1 MSNNITVGFSAKDVS
16 FTETVK
22 KVNKSTETIDDTV
35 KKVSK
40 SVGASFGSMVKA
52 GAALAVGFGALNI
65 AGNAIAGSLADFG
78 KALDLGGTLQDLS
91 QRTGETAGNLMI
103 LQRAFENSGSSAE
116 AVGPMVNKLQKF
128 MIDAANGS
136 DKNVAALKMLGLTY
150 DELKEKSPT
159 EQLSLISA
167 GFQGIGNDSQRT
179 ATAVAVFGK
188 AGGELLPL
196 LRNMS
201 GEIGVAKSQLGSMPD
216 IMNRSA
222 EIFDNI
228 SDNINV
234 IKGKFIEF
242 AAGLMDRMAPALE
255 LVTSLLSRIDTA
267 AIGMR
272 LGEVL
277 TGGSNAMDG
286 FAAALQAVNMG
297 EFGNA
302 FNLVFSSIK
311 LQIAD
316 SINSIYSTIKGVMAA
331 IPVLLDQSGIMI
343 IIDSFINGIINK
355 VSAAVRTVVADFLAT
370 FGLLKKSESEDMMNL
385 AKADEARAN
394 NYFTIAKAGFASIGE
409 NAKAAMQPMKEAYD
423 KAKADSGQLIDTV
436 KMENEL
442 QNEKLRLLKAQ
453 NEESIKR
460 INMDEVALSL
470 QIKGGGERASNAEK
484 IKEFEADISQAR
496 SEGNTQLVKELEQQ
510 KLYYTTFQK
519 ALKEGKTTSE
529 AMTAATQA
537 QGSSLQ
543 NNLSIEQQI
552 TAQKKEQLT
561 ASQQMNA
568 DIKKAEEGQRLDS
581 SGKIKK
587 RFDEAMGSGNFA
599 SARRQARTLSGREE
613 DIKMQDM
620 FDKVTGAIPSKINTS
635 VANMAKEL
643 EIDTKGMNRKETE
656 EAVRD
661 ALEKAP
667 AIDAPG
673 KNGQPGAPGEPKGGD
688 KAGGPNKLETIA
700 EAIRTLVAKIEPKLP
715 QMALGA

>member
-40 SVGASFGSMVKA
+40 SVGTSFGSMVKA
-52 GAALAVGFGALNI
+52 GAALAVGFGALSL

-78 KALDLGGTLQDLS
+78 RALDLGGTLQDLS

-116 AVGPMVNKLQKF
+116 AVGPVINKLQKF
-128 MIDAANGS
+128 MIDASNGS

-159 EQLSLISA
+159 QQLALVSEGLK
-167 GFQGIGNDSQRT
+167 GIGNDSQRT
-179 ATAVAVFGK
+179 ATAVAIFGK
-188 AGGELLPL
+188 SGGQLLPL

-201 GEIGVAKSQLGSMPD
+201 GEIQVAKSQLGSMPD
-216 IMNRSA
+216 ILNRSA

-234 IKGKFIEF
+234 IKGKFMEF
-242 AAGLMDRMAPALE
+242 AAGLLDRMAPALE

-277 TGGSNAMDG
+277 TGGSNAMEG

-302 FNLVFSSIK
+302 FDLVFSSIK

-316 SINSIYSTIKGVMAA
+316 SINSIYAAIRGVMAA

-343 IIDSFINGIINK
+343 VIDAIISGIVNKISASF
-355 VSAAVRTVVADFLAT
+355 RTVIADFLTSIGKVEAAKET
-370 FGLLKKSESEDMMNL
+370 MLL
-385 AKADEARAN
+385 AKADEARAA
-394 NYFTIAKAGFASIGE
+394 NYFTLANAGFASMGE
-409 NAKAAMQPMKEAYD
+409 NIKAAMEPMKEAYD
-423 KAKADSGQLIDTV
+423 KAKADSGKLVDTV
-436 KMENEL
+436 AMENEL
-442 QNEKLRLLKAQ
+442 QTEKLRLMKAQ
-453 NEESIKR
+453 NKEALEKISMEEVFTSTQFK
-460 INMDEVALSL
+460 L
-470 QIKGGGERASNAEK
+470 GGERATQAEK
-484 IKEFEADISQAR
+484 LSEFERDISLQRTIGNKEAVKQLEYEKVFLVAKQA
-496 SEGNTQLVKELEQQ
+496 
-510 KLYYTTFQK
+510 
-519 ALKEGKTTSE
+519 ALDKGMTLQE
-529 AMTAATQA
+529 ATNFAIQS
-537 QGSSLQ
+537 QGEFLK
-543 NNLSIEQQI
+543 NNLETEKGI
-552 TAQKKEQLT
+552 TNEKQKQLT

-568 DIKKAEEGQRLDS
+568 DIAKAEQGGRLDS
-581 SGKIKK
+581 SGKIKE
-587 RFDEAMGSGNFA
+587 RFDEAMGAGNLA

-613 DIKMQDM
+613 NIKMQDM
-620 FDKVTGAIPSKINTS
+620 FDKVTGRTLSKIDTS
-635 VANMAKEL
+635 VRDMAQEL
-643 EIDTKGMNRKETE
+643 NIDTKGMNRKETE
-656 EAVRD
+656 QAVRD
-661 ALEKAP
+661 ALEKNP
-667 AIDAPG
+667 AIKAPG

-688 KAGGPNKLETIA
+688 KAGGPNKLEAIA
-700 EAIRTLVAKIEPKLP
+700 EAIRDLVAKIEPKLP
-715 QMALGA
+715 QMALGV

>member
-52 GAALAVGFGALNI
+52 GAALAVGFGALNL

-78 KALDLGGTLQDLS
+78 RALDMGGELKDLS
-91 QRTGETAGNLMI
+91 DRTGETSGNLMV
-103 LQRAFENSGSSAE
+103 LQRAFQNAGSSAD
-116 AVGPMVNKLQKF
+116 AVGPAVNKLQKF
-128 MIDAANGS
+128 MIDAADGS
-136 DKNVAALKMLGLTY
+136 EKNVEALKKLGLSF
-150 DELKEKSPT
+150 DDLKGKAPV
-159 EQLSLISA
+159 EQLKMISERLKDVDDPA
-167 GFQGIGNDSQRT
+167 QRAAFAMGI
-179 ATAVAVFGK
+179 FGK
-188 AGGELLPL
+188 SGGALLPVL
-196 LRNMS
+196 LNLS
-201 GEIGVAKSQLGSMPD
+201 DEIGVAKSQLGSMPEV
-216 IMNRSA
+216 MTRSA

-228 SDNINV
+228 SDNITV

-267 AIGMR
+267 AIGMK
-272 LGEVL
+272 LGEIL

-316 SINSIYSTIKGVMAA
+316 SINSIYAAIRGAMAA
-331 IPVLLDQSGIMI
+331 IPVLVEGSGILTVLMSI
-343 IIDSFINGIINK
+343 VDGVLSKASAGIKKIMAELLS
-355 VSAAVRTVVADFLAT
+355 VIGLDDASAEMSIL
-370 FGLLKKSESEDMMNL
+370 G
-385 AKADEARAN
+385 KADESAAE
-394 NYFTIAKAGFASIGE
+394 NYFNTVRNGLADMAQNTKATMA
-409 NAKAAMQPMKEAYD
+409 PMREAYD
-423 KAKADSGQLIDTV
+423 DAVKKAGKLVDTV
-436 KMENEL
+436 AMENEL
-442 QNEKLRLLKAQ
+442 QSEKLRLLKAQ
-453 NEESIKR
+453 NEEAIKK

-510 KLYYTTFQK
+510 KLYYTTFER
-519 ALKEGKTTSE
+519 ALKEGKSTSE

-581 SGKIKK
+581 SGKIKE
-587 RFDEAMGSGNFA
+587 RFDEAMGAGNLA
-599 SARRQARTLSGREE
+599 SARRQARTLAGREE
-613 DIKMQDM
+613 NIKLQDM
-620 FDKVTGAIPSKINTS
+620 FDKVTDAIPSKINTS
-635 VANMAKEL
+635 VADMAKEL
-643 EIDTKGMNRKETE
+643 LIDTKGMDRKETE
-656 EAVRD
+656 KAVRE

-688 KAGGPNKLETIA
+688 GAGGPNKLEAIA
-700 EAIRTLVAKIEPKLP
+700 EAIRDLVAKIEPKLP
-715 QMALGA
+715 QMALGV

>member
-1 MSNNITVGFSAKDVS
+1 MSNNITVGFSAEDAGY
-16 FTETVK
+16 TVTVAK
-22 KVNKSTETIDDTV
+22 INKSTATIDDTV
-35 KKVSK
+35 QKVSK
-40 SVGASFGSMVKA
+40 SVGTSFGSMVKA

-78 KALDLGGTLQDLS
+78 RALDMGGELKDLS
-91 QRTGETAGNLMI
+91 DRTGETSGNLMV
-103 LQRAFENSGSSAE
+103 LQRAFQNAGSSAD
-116 AVGPMVNKLQKF
+116 AVGPTVNKLQKF
-128 MIDAANGS
+128 MVDAANGS
-136 DKNVAALKMLGLTY
+136 EKNVEALKKLGLSFEDMKGKAPVEQLQMISERLKQVDDPAQRAALAM
-150 DELKEKSPT
+150 
-159 EQLSLISA
+159 
-167 GFQGIGNDSQRT
+167 GI
-179 ATAVAVFGK
+179 FGK
-188 AGGELLPL
+188 SGGALLPVL
-196 LRNMS
+196 LNLS
-201 GEIGVAKSQLGSMPD
+201 DEIDVAKSQLGSMPKV
-216 IMNRSA
+216 MTRSA

-228 SDNINV
+228 SDNITV
-234 IKGKFIEF
+234 IKGKFVEF

-272 LGEVL
+272 LGDIL

-302 FNLVFSSIK
+302 FNLIFSSIK

-409 NAKAAMQPMKEAYD
+409 NAKAAMTPMKEAYD
-423 KAKADSGQLIDTV
+423 KAKADSGQLVDTV

-442 QNEKLRLLKAQ
+442 QTEKLRLMKAQ
-453 NEESIKR
+453 NEEAIKK

-510 KLYYTTFQK
+510 KLYYTTFER

-568 DIKKAEEGQRLDS
+568 DIKKAEEGQRLDPG
-581 SGKIKK
+581 GKIKS
-587 RFDEAMGSGNFA
+587 RFDEAMGQNNFI
-599 SARRQARTLSGREE
+599 SSRKQARLLSGREQ
-613 DIKMQDM
+613 DIKLQDM
-620 FDKVTGAIPSKINTS
+620 FDWAMPLKTSKIRTS
-635 VANMAKEL
+635 VADMAKNL
-643 EIDTKGMNRKETE
+643 NIDTKGMNRKETE
-656 EAVRD
+656 QAVRD
-661 ALEKAP
+661 ALENNP
-667 AIDAPG
+667 AINAPG
-673 KNGQPGAPGEPKGGD
+673 NNGQPGPPGDPGGNKAPV
-688 KAGGPNKLETIA
+688 PNKLEGIVETI
-700 EAIRTLVAKIEPKLP
+700 RDLVAKIEPKLP
-715 QMALGA
+715 QMALGV

>member
-40 SVGASFGSMVKA
+40 SVGTSFGSMVKA
-52 GAALAVGFGALNI
+52 GAALAVGFGALNL

-78 KALDLGGTLQDLS
+78 RALDMGGELKDLS
-91 QRTGETAGNLMI
+91 DRTGETSGNLMV
-103 LQRAFENSGSSAE
+103 LQRAFQNAGSSAD
-116 AVGPMVNKLQKF
+116 AVGPAVNKLQKF

-136 DKNVAALKMLGLTY
+136 DKNVEALKNLGLTF
-150 DELKEKSPT
+150 DDLK
-159 EQLSLISA
+159 
-167 GFQGIGNDSQRT
+167 
-179 ATAVAVFGK
+179 GK
-188 AGGELLPL
+188 APVDQLKMISERLKDVDDPAQRAALAMGIFGRGGGALIPVLLNL
-196 LRNMS
+196 S
-201 GEIGVAKSQLGSMPD
+201 DEIDVAKSQLGSMPEV
-216 IMNRSA
+216 MTRSA

-228 SDNINV
+228 SDNITV

-277 TGGSNAMDG
+277 TGGSNAMEG

-302 FNLVFSSIK
+302 FNLIFSSIK
-311 LQIAD
+311 LQISD
-316 SINSIYSTIKGVMAA
+316 SINSIYAAIRGVIAA
-331 IPVLLDQSGIMI
+331 IPVLLDQSGILI
-343 IIDSFINGIINK
+343 VIDALMNGIINK
-355 VSAAVRTVVADFLAT
+355 LSSKMNKILAQFLMSIGR
-370 FGLLKKSESEDMMNL
+370 F
-385 AKADEARAN
+385 DEAYKTLLIGTADKQRAE
-394 NYFTIAKAGFASIGE
+394 NYFEIANAGFSSMGE
-409 NAKAAMQPMKEAYD
+409 NIKAAMTPMKEAYNQ
-423 KAKADSGQLIDTV
+423 AKRDSGQLVDTV
-436 KMENEL
+436 AMENEL
-442 QNEKLRLLKAQ
+442 QAEKLRLLEAQ
-453 NEESIKR
+453 NEEAIKK
-460 INMDEVALSL
+460 INMDEIALSL

-510 KLYYTTFQK
+510 KLYYTTFERS
-519 ALKEGKTTSE
+519 LKEGKTTSE
-529 AMTAATQA
+529 AMTAASQA
-537 QGSSLQ
+537 QSNSLQ

-568 DIKKAEEGQRLDS
+568 DIKKGKEGQRLDP
-581 SGKIKK
+581 GGAIKSK
-587 RFDEAMGSGNFA
+587 FDAAMGEGNFITA
-599 SARRQARTLSGREE
+599 SKQARLLAGREE

-635 VANMAKEL
+635 VADMAKEL
-643 EIDTKGMNRKETE
+643 NIDTKGMNRKETE
-656 EAVRD
+656 QAVRD
-661 ALEKAP
+661 ALEKNP
-667 AIDAPG
+667 EVNPPG
-673 KNGQPGAPGEPKGGD
+673 GNGERGAPEPKGGD
-688 KAGGPNKLETIA
+688 KAGGKLEGIVETI
-700 EAIRTLVAKIEPKLP
+700 RDLVAKIEPKLP
-715 QMALGA
+715 QVALGV

>member
-116 AVGPMVNKLQKF
+116 AVGPMINKLQKF
-128 MIDAANGS
+128 MIDASNGS

-159 EQLSLISA
+159 EQLALISA

-201 GEIGVAKSQLGSMPD
+201 GEIDVAKSQLGSMPD
-216 IMNRSA
+216 ILNRSA

-234 IKGKFIEF
+234 IKGKFVEF

-272 LGEVL
+272 LGDVL
-277 TGGSNAMDG
+277 TGGSNAMEG

-316 SINSIYSTIKGVMAA
+316 SINSIYSSIRGVMAA
-331 IPVLLDQSGIMI
+331 IPVLVKGSGIMI
-343 IIDSFINGIINK
+343 VIDAIISGIVNK
-355 VSAAVRTVVADFLAT
+355 ISAGFRTVIADFLTSIGKVEAAKET
-370 FGLLKKSESEDMMNL
+370 MLL
-385 AKADEARAN
+385 AKADEARAA
-394 NYFTIAKAGFASIGE
+394 NYFTLANAGFASMGE
-409 NAKAAMQPMKEAYD
+409 NIKAAMNPMKEAYD
-423 KAKADSGQLIDTV
+423 QAKRDSAQLVDTV
-436 KMENEL
+436 AMENEL
-442 QNEKLRLLKAQ
+442 QTEKLRLLKAQ
-453 NEESIKR
+453 NKEQLEK
-460 INMDEVALSL
+460 INMEEVFASTQFKL
-470 QIKGGGERASNAEK
+470 GGERATQAEK
-484 IKEFEADISQAR
+484 LSEFERDISLQRTIGNKEAVKQLEYEKVFLVAKQAA
-496 SEGNTQLVKELEQQ
+496 LEKGMTLQ
-510 KLYYTTFQK
+510 
-519 ALKEGKTTSE
+519 E
-529 AMTAATQA
+529 ATNFATQS
-537 QGSSLQ
+537 QGEFLK
-543 NNLSIEQQI
+543 NNLEAEKGI
-552 TAQKKEQLT
+552 TNEKQKQLT

-568 DIKKAEEGQRLDS
+568 DIAKAEQGERLDS
-581 SGKIKK
+581 SGKIKE
-587 RFDEAMGSGNFA
+587 RFDEAMGAGNLA
-599 SARRQARTLSGREE
+599 SARRQARTLAGREE
-613 DIKMQDM
+613 NIKLQDM
-620 FDKVTGAIPSKINTS
+620 FDKVTDAIPSKINTS
-635 VANMAKEL
+635 VADMAKEL
-643 EIDTKGMNRKETE
+643 NLDTKGMDRKETE
-656 EAVRD
+656 KAVRD

-688 KAGGPNKLETIA
+688 GAGGPNKLEAIA
-700 EAIRTLVAKIEPKLP
+700 EAIRDLVAKIEPKLP
-715 QMALGA
+715 QMALGV

>member
-52 GAALAVGFGALNI
+52 GAALAVGFGALNL

-78 KALDLGGTLQDLS
+78 RALDMGGELKDLS
-91 QRTGETAGNLMI
+91 DRTGETSGNLMV
-103 LQRAFENSGSSAE
+103 LQRAFQNAGSSAD
-116 AVGPMVNKLQKF
+116 AVGPAVNKLQKF
-128 MIDAANGS
+128 MIDAADGS
-136 DKNVAALKMLGLTY
+136 EKNVEALKKLGLSF
-150 DELKEKSPT
+150 DDLKGKAPV
-159 EQLSLISA
+159 EQLKMISERLKDVDDPA
-167 GFQGIGNDSQRT
+167 QRAAFAMGI
-179 ATAVAVFGK
+179 FGK
-188 AGGELLPL
+188 SGGALLPVL
-196 LRNMS
+196 LNLS
-201 GEIGVAKSQLGSMPD
+201 DEIGVAKSQLGSMPEV
-216 IMNRSA
+216 MTRSA

-228 SDNINV
+228 SDNITV

-267 AIGMR
+267 AIGMK
-272 LGEVL
+272 LGEIL

-316 SINSIYSTIKGVMAA
+316 SINSIYAAIRGAMAA
-331 IPVLLDQSGIMI
+331 IPVLVEGSGILTVLMSI
-343 IIDSFINGIINK
+343 VDGVLSKASAGIKKIMAELLS
-355 VSAAVRTVVADFLAT
+355 VIGLDDASAEMSIL
-370 FGLLKKSESEDMMNL
+370 G
-385 AKADEARAN
+385 KADESAAE
-394 NYFTIAKAGFASIGE
+394 NYFNTVRNGLADMAQNTKATMA
-409 NAKAAMQPMKEAYD
+409 PMREAYD
-423 KAKADSGQLIDTV
+423 DAVKKAGKLVDTV
-436 KMENEL
+436 AMENEL
-442 QNEKLRLLKAQ
+442 QSEKLRLLKAQ
-453 NEESIKR
+453 NEEAIKK

-510 KLYYTTFQK
+510 KLYYTTFER

-581 SGKIKK
+581 SGKIKE
-587 RFDEAMGSGNFA
+587 RFDEAMGAGNLA
-599 SARRQARTLSGREE
+599 SARRQARTLAGREE
-613 DIKMQDM
+613 NIKLQDM
-620 FDKVTGAIPSKINTS
+620 FDKVTDAIPSKINTS
-635 VANMAKEL
+635 VADMAKEL
-643 EIDTKGMNRKETE
+643 LIDTKGMDRKETKK
-656 EAVRD
+656 AVQE

-667 AIDAPG
+667 VIDAPG

-688 KAGGPNKLETIA
+688 GAGGPNKLEAIA
-700 EAIRTLVAKIEPKLP
+700 EAIRDLVAKIEPKLP
-715 QMALGA
+715 QMALGV

>member
-52 GAALAVGFGALNI
+52 GAALAVGFGALNL

-78 KALDLGGTLQDLS
+78 RALDMGGELKDLS
-91 QRTGETAGNLMI
+91 DRTGETSGNLMV
-103 LQRAFENSGSSAE
+103 LQRAFQNAGSSAD
-116 AVGPMVNKLQKF
+116 AVGPAVNKLQKF
-128 MIDAANGS
+128 MIDAADGS
-136 DKNVAALKMLGLTY
+136 EKNVEALKKLGLSFDDLKGKAPVEQLKMISERLKDVDDPAQRAALAM
-150 DELKEKSPT
+150 
-159 EQLSLISA
+159 
-167 GFQGIGNDSQRT
+167 GI
-179 ATAVAVFGK
+179 FGK
-188 AGGELLPL
+188 SGGALLPVL
-196 LRNMS
+196 LNLS
-201 GEIGVAKSQLGSMPD
+201 DEIDVAKSQLGSMPEV
-216 IMNRSA
+216 MTRSA

-228 SDNINV
+228 SDNITV
-234 IKGKFIEF
+234 IKGKFVEF

-267 AIGMR
+267 AIGMK
-272 LGEVL
+272 LGEIL

-316 SINSIYSTIKGVMAA
+316 SINSIYAAIRGAMAA
-331 IPVLLDQSGIMI
+331 IPVLVEGSGILTVLMSI
-343 IIDSFINGIINK
+343 VDGVLSKASAGIKKIMAELLS
-355 VSAAVRTVVADFLAT
+355 VIGLDDASAEMSIL
-370 FGLLKKSESEDMMNL
+370 G
-385 AKADEARAN
+385 KADESAAE
-394 NYFTIAKAGFASIGE
+394 NYFNTVRNGLADMAQNTKATMA
-409 NAKAAMQPMKEAYD
+409 PMREAYD
-423 KAKADSGQLIDTV
+423 DAVKKAGKLVDTV
-436 KMENEL
+436 AMENEL
-442 QNEKLRLLKAQ
+442 QSEKLRLLKAQ
-453 NEESIKR
+453 NEEAIKK

-510 KLYYTTFQK
+510 KLYYTTFER
-519 ALKEGKTTSE
+519 ALKEGKSTSE

-581 SGKIKK
+581 SGKIKE
-587 RFDEAMGSGNFA
+587 RFDEAMGAGNLA
-599 SARRQARTLSGREE
+599 SARRQARTLAGREE
-613 DIKMQDM
+613 NIKLQDM
-620 FDKVTGAIPSKINTS
+620 FDKVTDAIPSKINTS
-635 VANMAKEL
+635 VADMAKEL
-643 EIDTKGMNRKETE
+643 LIDTKGMDRKETE
-656 EAVRD
+656 KAVRE

-688 KAGGPNKLETIA
+688 GAGGPNKLEAIA
-700 EAIRTLVAKIEPKLP
+700 EAIRDLVAKIEPKLP
-715 QMALGA
+715 QMALGV